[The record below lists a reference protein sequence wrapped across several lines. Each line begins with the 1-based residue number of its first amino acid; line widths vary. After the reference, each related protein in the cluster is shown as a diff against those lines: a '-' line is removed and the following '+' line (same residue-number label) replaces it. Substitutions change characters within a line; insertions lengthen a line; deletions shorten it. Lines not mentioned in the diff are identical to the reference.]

1 MIRYVKGDIFNS
13 QMETIVNPVNC
24 VGVMGKGLALE
35 YKRRYPTLF
44 LSYKSACARK
54 LIIPG
59 RVYVSNQL
67 DKKVMLFPTKDHWK
81 DPSKYEYIDSGL
93 SYFAKN
99 YKDLNIQSYAF
110 PRIGCGLGGL
120 DWEKVKVLIE
130 KHLGDL
136 DIEIE
141 VYV

>member
-1 MIRYVKGDIFNS
+1 MIKYVKGNIFDS
-13 QMETIVNPVNC
+13 KMETIVNPVNC

-59 RVYVSNQL
+59 RVYVSRQQ
-67 DKKVMLFPTKDHWK
+67 DKKVLFFPTKDHWT

-99 YKDLNIQSYAF
+99 YKDLNIQSCAF

-120 DWEKVKVLIE
+120 DWEKVKALLE

>member
-1 MIRYVKGDIFNS
+1 MIRYVKGNIFNS

-35 YKRRYPTLF
+35 YKKRYPALF

-59 RVYVSNQL
+59 RVYVSRQQ
-67 DKKVMLFPTKDHWK
+67 DKKVLLFPTKDHWK

-99 YKDLNIQSYAF
+99 YKDLNIQSCAF

-120 DWEKVKVLIE
+120 DWEKVKSLLE

>member
-1 MIRYVKGDIFNS
+1 MIIYVKGDIFNS

-35 YKRRYPTLF
+35 YKRRYPALF
-44 LSYKSACARK
+44 LSYKSTCARK

-59 RVYVSNQL
+59 RVYVSRQQ
-67 DKKVMLFPTKDHWK
+67 DKKVLLFPTKDHWK

-93 SYFAKN
+93 TYFAKN
-99 YKDLNIQSYAF
+99 YKALKIRSCAF

-120 DWEKVKVLIE
+120 DWEKVKALLE

>member
-1 MIRYVKGDIFNS
+1 MIRYVIGNIFNS

-35 YKRRYPTLF
+35 YKKRYPAIF

-59 RVYVSNQL
+59 RVYVSNQQ

-81 DPSKYEYIDSGL
+81 DPSKYEYITS
-93 SYFAKN
+93 A
-99 YKDLNIQSYAF
+99 
-110 PRIGCGLGGL
+110 
-120 DWEKVKVLIE
+120 
-130 KHLGDL
+130 
-136 DIEIE
+136 
-141 VYV
+141 

>member
-1 MIRYVKGDIFNS
+1 MIRYVKGNIFNS

-35 YKRRYPTLF
+35 YKKRYPALF
-44 LSYKSACARK
+44 LSYKSACARN

-59 RVYVSNQL
+59 RVYVSRQQ
-67 DKKVMLFPTKDHWK
+67 DKKVLLFPTKDHWK

-99 YKDLNIQSYAF
+99 YKDLNIQSCAF

-120 DWEKVKVLIE
+120 DWEKVKALLE

>member
-1 MIRYVKGDIFNS
+1 MIRYVKGNIFNS

-35 YKRRYPTLF
+35 YKKRYPALF
-44 LSYKSACARK
+44 LSYKSTCARK

-59 RVYVSNQL
+59 RVYVSRQQ
-67 DKKVMLFPTKDHWK
+67 DKKVLLFPTKDHWK

-99 YKDLNIQSYAF
+99 YKDLNIQSCAF

-120 DWEKVKVLIE
+120 D
-130 KHLGDL
+130 
-136 DIEIE
+136 
-141 VYV
+141 

>member
-24 VGVMGKGLALE
+24 VGVMGKGLARE

-59 RVYVSNQL
+59 RVYVSRQQ
-67 DKKVMLFPTKDHWK
+67 DKKVLLFPTKDHWK

-99 YKDLNIQSYAF
+99 YKDLNIQSCAF

-120 DWEKVKVLIE
+120 D
-130 KHLGDL
+130 
-136 DIEIE
+136 
-141 VYV
+141 

>member
-1 MIRYVKGDIFNS
+1 MSR
-13 QMETIVNPVNC
+13 Q
-24 VGVMGKGLALE
+24 
-35 YKRRYPTLF
+35 
-44 LSYKSACARK
+44 
-54 LIIPG
+54 
-59 RVYVSNQL
+59 Q
-67 DKKVMLFPTKDHWK
+67 DKKVLFFPTKDHWK

-99 YKDLNIQSYAF
+99 YKALKITSCAF

-120 DWEKVKVLIE
+120 DWEKVKALLE

>member
-1 MIRYVKGDIFNS
+1 MIRYVKGNIFNS

-35 YKRRYPTLF
+35 FKTRYPALF

-59 RVYVSNQL
+59 RVYVSRQQ
-67 DKKVMLFPTKDHWK
+67 DKKVLLFPTKDHWT

-99 YKDLNIQSYAF
+99 YKDLNIQSCAF

-120 DWEKVKVLIE
+120 DWEKVKALLE

>member
-1 MIRYVKGDIFNS
+1 
-13 QMETIVNPVNC
+13 
-24 VGVMGKGLALE
+24 
-35 YKRRYPTLF
+35 
-44 LSYKSACARK
+44 
-54 LIIPG
+54 
-59 RVYVSNQL
+59 
-67 DKKVMLFPTKDHWK
+67 MLFPTKDHWK

-99 YKDLNIQSYAF
+99 YNALKIQSCAF

-120 DWEKVKVLIE
+120 DWEKVKALLE

>member
-1 MIRYVKGDIFNS
+1 MIRYVKGNIFNS

-35 YKRRYPTLF
+35 YKKRYPALF
-44 LSYKSACARK
+44 LSYKSTCARK

-59 RVYVSNQL
+59 RVYVSRQQ
-67 DKKVMLFPTKDHWK
+67 DKKVLLFPTKDHWT

-99 YKDLNIQSYAF
+99 YKDLNIQSCAF

-120 DWEKVKVLIE
+120 DWEKVKALLE

>member
-1 MIRYVKGDIFNS
+1 
-13 QMETIVNPVNC
+13 METIVNPVNC

-35 YKRRYPTLF
+35 YKKRYPALF
-44 LSYKSACARK
+44 LSYKSTCARK

-59 RVYVSNQL
+59 RVYVSRQQ
-67 DKKVMLFPTKDHWK
+67 DKKVLLFPTKDHWT

-99 YKDLNIQSYAF
+99 YKDLNIQSCAF

-120 DWEKVKVLIE
+120 DWEKVKALLE

>member
-1 MIRYVKGDIFNS
+1 MIRYVKGNIFDS
-13 QMETIVNPVNC
+13 KMETIVNPVNC
-24 VGVMGKGLALE
+24 IGVMGKGLALE
-35 YKRRYPTLF
+35 FRKRYPALF

-54 LIIPG
+54 LISPG
-59 RVYVSNQL
+59 KVYVSNQQ
-67 DKKVMLFPTKDHWK
+67 DKKVLLFPTKEHWK
-81 DPSKYEYIDSGL
+81 YPSKNEYIDSGL
-93 SYFAKN
+93 GYFSKN
-99 YKDLNIQSYAF
+99 YKALKITSCAF

-120 DWEKVKVLIE
+120 EWEKVKALIE

>member
-1 MIRYVKGDIFNS
+1 MIRYVKGNIFDS
-13 QMETIVNPVNC
+13 KMATIVNPVNC

-35 YKRRYPTLF
+35 FKKRYPALF
-44 LSYKSACARK
+44 LSYKSACARN
-54 LIIPG
+54 LFRPG
-59 RVYVSNQL
+59 IVYVSHQQ
-67 DKKVMLFPTKDHWK
+67 DKKVLLFPTKEHWK
-81 DPSKYEYIDSGL
+81 DPSRYEYIDIGL

-99 YKDLNIQSYAF
+99 YKALKITSCAF

-120 DWEKVKVLIE
+120 DWEKVKLLIE

-141 VYV
+141 VYF

>member
-1 MIRYVKGDIFNS
+1 MIKYVKGDIFNS

-35 YKRRYPTLF
+35 YKRRYPALF

-59 RVYVSNQL
+59 RVYVSRQR
-67 DKKVMLFPTKDHWK
+67 DKKVLLFPTKDHWK

-99 YKDLNIQSYAF
+99 YKDLNIQSCAF

>member
-35 YKRRYPTLF
+35 YKRRYPALF

-59 RVYVSNQL
+59 RVYVSRQQ
-67 DKKVMLFPTKDHWK
+67 DKKVLLFSTKDHWK

-99 YKDLNIQSYAF
+99 YKDLNIQSCAF

-120 DWEKVKVLIE
+120 DWEKVKALLE